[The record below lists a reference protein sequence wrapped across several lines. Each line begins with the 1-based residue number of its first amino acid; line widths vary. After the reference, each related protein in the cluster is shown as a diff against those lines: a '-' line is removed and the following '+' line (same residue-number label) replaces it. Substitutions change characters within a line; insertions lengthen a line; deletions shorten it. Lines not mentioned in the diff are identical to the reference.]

1 MGKRTSPAAK
11 IQAALL
17 AMPETVHVELGG
29 ESRPF
34 LLCVRGSR
42 LAKAAGREPL
52 RALFSLV
59 ARVATVAG
67 AGGAIGDDTDIRDL
81 LSADVVQSLVAGSS
95 GVDDALVELA
105 ECVWWGLLPFD
116 EGLDPDL
123 VEVWLTP
130 RGVAS
135 VARTVVPAL
144 FAFAG
149 DMADEGLAAP
159 GEPAGGEPA
168 PGEPAGE
175 DTGPKAEPATG
186 GSA

>member
-1 MGKRTSPAAK
+1 MGKRTSPSAA
-11 IQAALL
+11 IQQALL
-17 AMPETVHVELGG
+17 AMPETVRVELGG

-42 LAKAAGREPL
+42 LAKQAGREPM

-67 AGGAIGDDTDIRDL
+67 AGGALSDDTDVREL
-81 LSADVVQSLVAGSS
+81 LSADAVQSLVARSA
-95 GVDDALVELA
+95 GVDEALVELA

-130 RGVAS
+130 QGLVS
-135 VARTVVPAL
+135 VVQTVVPAL

-149 DMADEGLAAP
+149 DMADEKVANVTA
-159 GEPAGGEPA
+159 ES
-168 PGEPAGE
+168 E